1 MCIMQDAVKV
11 EALKRL
17 SSARGH
23 LDHVIS
29 QVQSEN
35 YCIDILQQSLAV
47 QSALRAVDHI
57 ILKGHLE
64 EHVSKAMHG
73 DEKEKSISEV
83 VDIFDKAR
91 K

>member
-1 MCIMQDAVKV
+1 MQDAVKV

-47 QSALRAVDHI
+47 QSALKAIDHI

-64 EHVSKAMHG
+64 EHAVEAMKGKNPQKAI
-73 DEKEKSISEV
+73 DEVIE
-83 VDIFDKAR
+83 IFDKAR

>member
-1 MCIMQDAVKV
+1 MQSYVKS
-11 EALKRL
+11 ESLKRL
-17 SSARGH
+17 RGARGH

-29 QVQSEN
+29 QVEAEK

-47 QSALRAVDHI
+47 QSALRAVDHL

-64 EHVSKAMHG
+64 EHVSEAMHG
-73 DEKEKSISEV
+73 KDKQRSIDEVI
-83 VDIFDKAR
+83 DIFSRAR

>member
-1 MCIMQDAVKV
+1 MQDTVKKD
-11 EALKRL
+11 ALNRL
-17 SSARGH
+17 STIRGH
-23 LDHVIS
+23 LDHVITA
-29 QVQSEN
+29 VQSEK

-57 ILKGHLE
+57 ILKGHLQ

-73 DEKEKSISEV
+73 DDKEKSINEV

-91 K
+91 R

>member
-1 MCIMQDAVKV
+1 MQDVVKV

-47 QSALRAVDHI
+47 QAALRAVDHI

-64 EHVSKAMHG
+64 EHASKAMQG
-73 DEKEKSISEV
+73 NDKEKSIGEIIDV
-83 VDIFDKAR
+83 FDKAR